1 MSSRGRWEYCGVEC
15 FPEMDIKLLLA
26 FPIVLIVWLLV
37 AAALSLFTEEDAP
50 SFVLTD
56 LFALPV
62 LYVVSFALN
71 DAIG

>member
-1 MSSRGRWEYCGVEC
+1 
-15 FPEMDIKLLLA
+15 MDIKLLLA